1 MESRRCER
9 RSGGGAIV
17 PPINIDHIK
26 ALADAGRSR
35 KGKVLAIVTSHDRL
49 GDTGRITGYW
59 MPELAYPYLAL
70 TRAGYQV
77 DVASPRGGKA
87 PLDPYSDPSSSTTQ
101 NPDDLVCT
109 GLLTNRAHSG
119 KLENTFR
126 LSEILPDA
134 YIGAWLVG
142 GYGAA
147 FEFGG
152 DEDIPRILG
161 ALWDAGGVVGA
172 ISHGTHGL
180 LNVRTSNGRL
190 LISGRDLTG
199 FAKSEDEVIE
209 RVVGSDFLPCYVEDE
224 LRARGARYRCA
235 PLFQP
240 FAIASED
247 GRLVTGQ
254 QSFSADVFAEQLT
267 EALEGV
273 WGATTVS
280 SDTL

>member
-1 MESRRCER
+1 M
-9 RSGGGAIV
+9 
-17 PPINIDHIK
+17 PPININHIN

-35 KGKVLAIVTSHDRL
+35 KGMVLAIVTSHDRL
-49 GDTGRITGYW
+49 GDTGYGTGYS

-87 PLDPYSDPSSSTTQ
+87 PLDPYSDPNSSATQ

-119 KLENTFR
+119 KLENTFK

-147 FEFGG
+147 LEFGG

-161 ALWDAGGVVGA
+161 ALWDVGGVVGA

-180 LNVRTSNGRL
+180 LNVRTSNGPL

-199 FAKSEDEVIE
+199 FAKSEDEEVE
-209 RVVGSDFLPCYVEDE
+209 RVVGSHFLPCYVEDE

-235 PLFQP
+235 ALFQP
-240 FAIASED
+240 FAITSED

-254 QSFSADVFAEQLT
+254 QLFSADVFAEQLT

-273 WGATTVS
+273 WGATIVS